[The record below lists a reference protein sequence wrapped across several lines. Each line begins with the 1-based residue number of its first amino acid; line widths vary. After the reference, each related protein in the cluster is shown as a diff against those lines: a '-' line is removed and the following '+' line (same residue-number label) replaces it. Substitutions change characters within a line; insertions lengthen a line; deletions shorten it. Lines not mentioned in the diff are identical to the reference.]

1 MELYKLFEDGMCD
14 KITGKKVSEVKKYTD
29 VNDNTDF

>member
-1 MELYKLFEDGMCD
+1 MELYKLFEDDMCD

-29 VNDNTDF
+29 VKDITDF